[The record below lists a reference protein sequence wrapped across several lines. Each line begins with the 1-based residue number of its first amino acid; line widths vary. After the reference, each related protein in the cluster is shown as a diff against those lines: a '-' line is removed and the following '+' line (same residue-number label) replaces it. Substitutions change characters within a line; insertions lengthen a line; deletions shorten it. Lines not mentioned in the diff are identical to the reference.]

1 MEVMWISRYND
12 DIDEAAR
19 GLDIF
24 TKIGAM
30 ENL

>member
-1 MEVMWISRYND
+1 MWISGNND
-12 DIDEAAR
+12 DVDEAVR
-19 GLDIF
+19 CLDIF

>member
-1 MEVMWISRYND
+1 MEVMRISGNND
-12 DIDEAAR
+12 DVDEAVR

-30 ENL
+30 KNL